1 MSRSI
6 QARKDEA
13 LHALDGAD
21 QNIRWL
27 GAILR
32 SIGADIENGDP
43 DNAIELAELGAH
55 LSLEWS
61 SELQSRTSMFRKALD
76 KGAAQ

>member
-1 MSRSI
+1 MSRPI
-6 QARKDEA
+6 QEKKDEV
-13 LHALDGAD
+13 LSALDGAD

-61 SELQSRTSMFRKALD
+61 SQLQSRTSMFRKDMARGTT
-76 KGAAQ
+76 K